1 MPHEYIVQ
9 VWLDGK
15 AGAWQRISADSEL
28 EAAELITGVS
38 LTTVGKLA
46 ELRARVRVVGKLS
59 KRRLFTHHQ
68 NRGRFHH

>member
-9 VWLDGK
+9 EWLDGK

-28 EAAELITGVS
+28 EAAEQITGIS

-59 KRRLFTHHQ
+59 KETAFYTSLK
-68 NRGRFHH
+68 